1 MAFFGLFGK
10 KKKDEDFIY
19 QEENLYEK
27 IKSGNEQEASEM
39 YEPLD
44 RELIEQAVVDERTNN
59 KIDDKKSYV
68 ERLCEQIVICSQ
80 RIESAKKEYEA
91 VNSYIN
97 DIMTIEKMEEPVKSN
112 VEYYARRIITL
123 REDKKSMKQSST
135 KIPESRYIYMQR
147 HEDEIKD
154 ILKEMYDDEQE
165 CQRLKTDMHQIE
177 GEKIALKYERKD
189 AIEKLNLIRKLA
201 KMGVVTAVVIIL
213 MLIAAQVYAEKNLVV
228 GVYIVIVAA
237 LAMGASLIAF
247 NQKYTAE
254 LRMSELKLNKAVGL
268 MNKYKLL
275 YVNVKSRLD
284 YEYESNGVKSSYELN
299 DLWRMYINAKKEH
312 EAFHLNSDNTFKSVE
327 GLIAELEKL
336 HLYDS
341 SVWPSQVDAIINP
354 KEMTEIRHTLN
365 VRRQKLRE
373 SISFNTNTVEK
384 SKTRIHG
391 IIEKNPAMAKE
402 ILAILDRYEQQ

>member
-1 MAFFGLFGK
+1 
-10 KKKDEDFIY
+10 
-19 QEENLYEK
+19 
-27 IKSGNEQEASEM
+27 
-39 YEPLD
+39 
-44 RELIEQAVVDERTNN
+44 
-59 KIDDKKSYV
+59 
-68 ERLCEQIVICSQ
+68 
-80 RIESAKKEYEA
+80 
-91 VNSYIN
+91 
-97 DIMTIEKMEEPVKSN
+97 
-112 VEYYARRIITL
+112 
-123 REDKKSMKQSST
+123 
-135 KIPESRYIYMQR
+135 MQR

>member
-44 RELIEQAVVDERTNN
+44 RELIEQAVVEERTNN

-97 DIMTIEKMEEPVKSN
+97 DIMTIEKMEEPIKSN

-177 GEKIALKYERKD
+177 GEKIALKYEKKD

-201 KMGVVTAVVIIL
+201 KMGVAAAIIIIL
-213 MLIAAQVYAEKNLVV
+213 MFVVAQVYTEKNFVV
-228 GVYIVIVAA
+228 GVYVVVVAA
-237 LAMGASLIAF
+237 LAMGAALIAF

-254 LRMSELKLNKAVGL
+254 LKMSELKLNKAVGL

-299 DLWRMYINAKKEH
+299 DLWRLYLNAKKEH

-373 SISFNTNTVEK
+373 SISFNTNTVEN
-384 SKTRIHG
+384 SKTRIHK

-402 ILAILDRYEQQ
+402 ILAILDRYEQ

>member
-1 MAFFGLFGK
+1 MVFFGLFGK

-44 RELIEQAVVDERTNN
+44 RELIEQAVVEERTNN